1 VTRST
6 VRRLGFLLLATLALA
21 GCGRDGPPAPTATG
35 TAPAQG
41 LGSLAQ
47 SGAGH
52 EFFEIYEPDR
62 PPRGTML
69 LIHGGGWDD
78 KPGDARN
85 GLLGAALAYRAQGW
99 RVVNVAYS
107 SATATPNQPDP
118 MPMMRDVV
126 AFYDQIRRAFPGP
139 VCASG
144 PSAGGH
150 LAAMLAVLRPRLTCA
165 VIDAGPVDLI
175 ALHDEHAQALT
186 FADQAFG
193 VDDAVLARWSPAR
206 LWRRGGH
213 HPAVFAAYAHGDPYV
228 PAGQGRALRRA
239 DPRAVV
245 HLLPEARAGA
255 ANAAG
260 FIHSDVTRS
269 ARVSVAA
276 AEERFLAKVVPL
288 THRTPAPRRLSATR
302 SCDAAVP
309 RANWSS
315 ARRRDRWRLLRAGVA
330 WTATQTTGGLLAA
343 TIGCS
348 GSGASQDDGLSV
360 WAPPVKGQRAG
371 AGTSAALTFSRGGRA
386 LHSVAFSVR
395 GFLARPADWNVG
407 LYAGSTP
414 IAACTA
420 GRCRGLRLV
429 HAHDGALVAGSGS
442 GNPDAVNEPP
452 TQRVTLPAGT
462 TSVALRLTC
471 VHLGGCSLAGVS
483 RRRDPVGH
491 PAILSIYAAV
501 VR

>member
-1 VTRST
+1 MTRSI
-6 VRRLGFLLLATLALA
+6 VRRLGLLLLATLALA

-41 LGSLAQ
+41 LGSLAT

-52 EFFEIYEPDR
+52 EFFEVYEPDR

-78 KPGDARN
+78 KPGDARK

-118 MPMMRDVV
+118 MPMIRDVV
-126 AFYDQIRRAFPGP
+126 AFYDQVRRAFPGP

-150 LAAMLAVLRPRLTCA
+150 LAAMLAVLRPKLTCA
-165 VIDAGPVDLI
+165 VIDAGPVDLV
-175 ALHDEHAQALT
+175 ALRAEHGRAL
-186 FADQAFG
+186 AYAGQAFG
-193 VDDAVLARWSPAR
+193 VDDGVLARWSPAR
-206 LWRRGGH
+206 LWRRGAH

-228 PAGQGRALRRA
+228 PAGQGRALRRS
-239 DPRAVV
+239 DPGAVV
-245 HLLPEARAGA
+245 RLLPEARAGA
-255 ANAAG
+255 ADATG
-260 FIHSDVTRS
+260 FIHSYVTRS
-269 ARVSVAA
+269 SRASVAA
-276 AEERFLAKVVPL
+276 AEQRFLAKVVPL
-288 THRTPAPRRLSATR
+288 THRAPAPRPLSATR
-302 SCDAAVP
+302 SCDAAVR
-309 RANWSS
+309 RASWSS

-330 WTATQTTGGLLAA
+330 WTAAQTTGGLLAA
-343 TIGCS
+343 TTGCS
-348 GSGASQDDGLSV
+348 GSAASQDDGLSV
-360 WAPPVKGQRAG
+360 WAPPVKGQQAG
-371 AGTSAALTFSRGGRA
+371 AGTSAMLTFSRGGRA
-386 LHSVAFSVR
+386 LHSIAFSLR
-395 GFLARPADWNVG
+395 GVLARPRDWDAG
-407 LYAGSTP
+407 LYAGSAP
-414 IAACTA
+414 VAACTA

-429 HAHDGALVAGSGS
+429 RARGGSLVASPGS
-442 GNPDAVNEPP
+442 GNPDAVNDPP
-452 TQRVTLPAGT
+452 TQRVALPSGT
-462 TSVALRLTC
+462 TRVALRLTC
-471 VHLGGCSLAGVS
+471 VRAGGCSLAGVS